1 MSVTYYPIN
10 EETARNAHYMVHMSD
25 YKPGSATASYRA
37 AVDEAAALVEAQ
49 KVKVSPYYH
58 DKLDGLLDH
67 YARRLA
73 EWTNDYNRNQA
84 SYPSQF
90 ISGAGGFNM
99 RKHNKQMTRED
110 KIGRASCR
118 ERV

>member
-10 EETARNAHYMVHMSD
+10 EDTARNAHYMVHMSD

-37 AVDEAAALVEAQ
+37 AVDEAAALVQAQ
-49 KVKVSPYYH
+49 KAKVSPYYH
-58 DKLDGLLDH
+58 DKLDGLLDR

-99 RKHNKQMTRED
+99 R
-110 KIGRASCR
+110 
-118 ERV
+118 